1 MYVDKTEIIH
11 RLVETGTY
19 YFLSRPRRFGKSL
32 LVDTIEEL
40 FKGSRELFRGLWV
53 EDHWDW
59 SVAHPVIH
67 LNIAELPYKEI
78 GLSEALKIELERI
91 AGQLGVELHAGTL
104 SGMFRELIEKASVN
118 RELVILIDEYDKA
131 LIDYL
136 DDTKQ
141 LETNRSVMKDFY
153 SVLKGRDEQIRFL
166 LLTGVSRFSKVSIFS
181 DLNNL
186 EDISVGRS
194 FNNLVG
200 ITQAELERDFAWE
213 LETYPEVFGVSEAEL
228 REQVRAR
235 YNGYSWGGEDT
246 LYNPFSLLSFMKQRE
261 FRNFWFA
268 TGSPTFLV
276 KGIQARG
283 DYDFERVT
291 STEGTLASFE
301 PDNLLS
307 VPLLFQTG
315 YLTIKSY
322 HPVTRM
328 YELGYPNLEVKDS
341 LLDNLLSAYRGVYPD
356 NSAAETGA
364 LLLAVQA
371 GDVPGIVAAL
381 NAVIAG
387 IPYDY
392 WNADSESVFTI
403 IAVLTFR
410 KIGVDVHT
418 EVHSARGRCD
428 VLVETA
434 DFLYV
439 LELKLDGT
447 AEEALEQILTKG
459 YLQPYETDI
468 RRKIA
473 IGLSF
478 SSSER
483 RVAEYME
490 KVVE

>member
-1 MYVDKTEIIH
+1 
-11 RLVETGTY
+11 
-19 YFLSRPRRFGKSL
+19 
-32 LVDTIEEL
+32 
-40 FKGSRELFRGLWV
+40 
-53 EDHWDW
+53 
-59 SVAHPVIH
+59 
-67 LNIAELPYKEI
+67 
-78 GLSEALKIELERI
+78 
-91 AGQLGVELHAGTL
+91 
-104 SGMFRELIEKASVN
+104 
-118 RELVILIDEYDKA
+118 
-131 LIDYL
+131 
-136 DDTKQ
+136 
-141 LETNRSVMKDFY
+141 
-153 SVLKGRDEQIRFL
+153 
-166 LLTGVSRFSKVSIFS
+166 
-181 DLNNL
+181 
-186 EDISVGRS
+186 
-194 FNNLVG
+194 
-200 ITQAELERDFAWE
+200 
-213 LETYPEVFGVSEAEL
+213 
-228 REQVRAR
+228 VRAC

-392 WNADSESVFTI
+392 WRADTESIFTI
-403 IAVLTFR
+403 ITVLTFR
-410 KIGVDVHT
+410 KVGVDVHT
-418 EVHSARGRCD
+418 EVHSALGRCD

-434 DFLYV
+434 DYLYV

-447 AEEALEQILTKG
+447 AQEALDQILSKG
-459 YLQPYETDI
+459 YLQPYETDT
-468 RRKIA
+468 RQKIA

-483 RVAEYME
+483 RVAGYVE